1 MLSVIPSGASQR
13 TGRPPQWAGLL
24 LAKPAEFMPWEGW
37 RIEPAGILPP
47 AYVDRPQSPGG
58 RQVVEAFGRQV
69 LAGVESSM
77 PWEGWRI
84 ETAGIL
90 APAYV
95 DRHQSPGGRQ
105 VVETFGRQVLAG
117 VESSQRTAVLGV
129 GRSGANVSR
138 TARIHEN
145 ERKNRCLA

>member
-24 LAKPAEFMPWEGW
+24 LVKPADFMPWEGW

-47 AYVDRPQSPGG
+47 AYVDRHQSPGG

-77 PWEGWRI
+77 PWEGWRV
-84 ETAGIL
+84 ELAGIL

-105 VVETFGRQVLAG
+105 VVEAFGRQVLAG

-145 ERKNRCLA
+145 KRKNRCLA

>member
-24 LAKPAEFMPWEGW
+24 LAKPAEFMPSEGW
-37 RIEPAGILPP
+37 RIEPAGILAP

-58 RQVVEAFGRQV
+58 RQVVEA
-69 LAGVESSM
+69 
-77 PWEGWRI
+77 
-84 ETAGIL
+84 
-90 APAYV
+90 
-95 DRHQSPGGRQ
+95 
-105 VVETFGRQVLAG
+105 FGRQVLAG

-138 TARIHEN
+138 TARIHEK